1 MTRFKENMKL
11 NKKVI
16 VRTALCAVLVS
27 ALGYSFVAKSETKL
41 IPFQGKLTD
50 ASGQVISDGAIVVQF
65 KMYDAP
71 VGGQAKWNG
80 EVQMLSVN
88 GGLVNTTLGTKAS
101 LKNVD
106 FSSPTYLEI
115 TIDAN
120 GDNQIGPEDPPL
132 LPRQSIIPAVY
143 AVQAGEAKNAD
154 KLNGYDWSEIFGG
167 NDPTGKIPGNK
178 LADGSVT
185 EKQIGENAITP
196 TQIKDGAVTE
206 TKIKAGAVKA
216 AQVADGAITPAKL
229 AKNSVTTEKIATN
242 SITTDKLNLSDAELK
257 KLVGAIKTYI
267 SKPVEEF
274 DWTVQLG
281 AGTCLEMNWVNPGTF
296 MMGSPSNETGHQS
309 NETQHQVTLTKG
321 FWLGKYE
328 VTQAQWYA
336 VLGTDPSNFKG
347 SQRPVEQ
354 VSYDDALVFCQ
365 RLTQKE
371 RAEGR
376 LPEGYAY
383 TLPTEAQWEYAC
395 RADTPTALCNGDATE
410 VNMNEVG
417 WYYSNAGGGT
427 HIVGQKKPNDWGF
440 YDMHGNVWEW
450 CLDWYGEYST
460 MAVTDPTGGS
470 TGSHRV
476 VRGGCW
482 NNGADRCRSPSRG
495 YDYPSR
501 NYYDY
506 GFRVALTIVQ

>member
-1 MTRFKENMKL
+1 MQL
-11 NKKVI
+11 NKKKI

-143 AVQAGEAKNAD
+143 AVQAGEAKNAK
-154 KLNGYDWSEIFGG
+154 KLDGYDWSVVFSNG
-167 NDPTGKIPGNK
+167 DPVAGTINGAK
-178 LADGSVT
+178 LAAKSVST
-185 EKQIGENAITP
+185 AQIANN
-196 TQIKDGAVTE
+196 AVT
-206 TKIKAGAVKA
+206 A
-216 AQVADGAITPAKL
+216 AQVANGAITSAKLANGAVTSSQL
-229 AKNSVTTEKIATN
+229 AKNSVTTDKLATN
-242 SITTDKLNLSDAELK
+242 SITADKLDLSESELN
-257 KLVGAIKTYI
+257 KLVLALDKYL
-267 SKPVEEF
+267 SKPIEGRN
-274 DWTVQLG
+274 WTVQLG

-296 MMGSPSNETGHQS
+296 MMGSPKNELGRGDNETL
-309 NETQHQVTLTKG
+309 HQVTLTKG

-336 VLGTDPSNFKG
+336 AMETDPSYFKG
-347 SQRPVEQ
+347 SLRPVEQ
-354 VSYDDALVFCQ
+354 VSYELCMAFCK
-365 RLTQKE
+365 RLTAIQ
-371 RAEGR
+371 RAAGR
-376 LPEGYAY
+376 LSDKYEY

-395 RADTPTALCNGDATE
+395 RAGTTTALNNGKDLTTLNGLCPNLSE
-410 VNMNEVG
+410 VA
-417 WYYSNAGGGT
+417 WYGNDNGSGGT
-427 HIVGQKKPNDWGF
+427 AKGVTHMVGMLIPNAWGF
-440 YDMHGNVWEW
+440 YDMQGNVWEW
-450 CLDWYGEYST
+450 CLDWYGTYPDME
-460 MAVTDPTGGS
+460 VTDPLGPDNNMGYSRVHRGGS
-470 TGSHRV
+470 WVDIR
-476 VRGGCW
+476 W
-482 NNGADRCRSPSRG
+482 CRSSTRG
-495 YDYPSR
+495 VVKIISDHAAG
-501 NYYDY
+501 NL
-506 GFRVALTIVQ
+506 GFRLALVPVQ

>member
-1 MTRFKENMKL
+1 MQPD
-11 NKKVI
+11 KKNL
-16 VRTALCAVLVS
+16 VRTALCAALVG

-120 GDNQIGPEDPPL
+120 GDNEIGPEDPPL

-143 AVQAGEAKNAD
+143 AVEAGNSKNAD
-154 KLNGYDWSEIFGG
+154 KLNGYDWSSIFGG

-178 LADGSVT
+178 LADGSIGT
-185 EKQIGENAITP
+185 DQIANKAIKSS
-196 TQIKDGAVTE
+196 QIDDGAVTE
-206 TKIKAGAVKA
+206 SKIEAGAVKA

-242 SITTDKLNLSDAELK
+242 SITADKLDLSDAELN
-257 KLVGAIKTYI
+257 KLVIALDKYL
-267 SKPVEEF
+267 SKPIEKRN
-274 DWTVQLG
+274 WTVSLG
-281 AGTCLEMNWVNPGTF
+281 GGTCLEMIWVNKGTF
-296 MMGSPSNETGHQS
+296 IMGSPSGESGREGD
-309 NETQHQVTLTKG
+309 ETQHEVTLTKG
-321 FWLGKYE
+321 FWLGTYE

-336 VLGTDPSNFKG
+336 VMGTDPSHFKG

-354 VSYDDALVFCQ
+354 VSYDDALAFCR
-365 RLTQKE
+365 RLTEKE
-371 RAEGR
+371 RAAGR
-376 LPEGYAY
+376 LSNKYEY

-395 RADTPTALCNGDATE
+395 RAGTKTALNNGTE
-410 VNMNEVG
+410 NNFAEVA
-417 WYYSNAGGGT
+417 WYGSDGTGGNAGGVS
-427 HIVGQKKPNDWGF
+427 HIVGQRKPNAWGF

-450 CLDWYGEYST
+450 CLDWYGSYPT
-460 MAVTDPTGGS
+460 TAVTDPEGAGTGPNRMSRGGS
-470 TGSHRV
+470 WWYV
-476 VRGGCW
+476 PE
-482 NNGADRCRSPSRG
+482 RSRSANRSYDAPSRRSS
-495 YDYPSR
+495 DL
-501 NYYDY
+501 
-506 GFRVALTIVQ
+506 GFRLALSFSSNP

>member
-1 MTRFKENMKL
+1 MKM
-11 NKKVI
+11 NKKTI
-16 VRTALCAVLVS
+16 IKTALCAVLVS

-154 KLNGYDWSEIFGG
+154 KLNGYDWSEIFGS

-178 LADGSVT
+178 LADGSIT
-185 EKQIGENAITP
+185 GTQIASKTITAQ
-196 TQIKDGAVTE
+196 QIKDSTITSAKLASGAVTSS
-206 TKIKAGAVKA
+206 
-216 AQVADGAITPAKL
+216 QL
-229 AKNSVTTEKIATN
+229 AKNSVTTDKLATN
-242 SITTDKLNLSDAELK
+242 SITVDKLNLSDSELK
-257 KLVGAIKTYI
+257 KLVGAIKTYM

-296 MMGSPSNETGHQS
+296 MMGSLASELGRLN

-336 VLGTDPSNFKG
+336 VMGTDPSRFKG
-347 SQRPVEQ
+347 SQRPVEC
-354 VSYDDALVFCQ
+354 VNYNGALSFCR
-365 RLTQKE
+365 RLTEKE

-376 LPEGYAY
+376 LSNQYEY
-383 TLPTEAQWEYAC
+383 TLPTDAQWEYAC
-395 RADTPTALCNGDATE
+395 RAGTTTALNSGKDLTTAEGLCANL
-410 VNMNEVG
+410 NEVG
-417 WYYSNAGGGT
+417 WYGNDQGAGGNAGGIT
-427 HIVGQKKPNDWGF
+427 HIVGQKKPNAWGF

-450 CLDWYGEYST
+450 CLNWYEEYPS
-460 MAVTDPTGGS
+460 MAVTDPTGPS
-470 TGSHRV
+470 TGSKRAF
-476 VRGGCW
+476 RGGSFW
-482 NNGADRCRSPSRG
+482 DNPRICRSAIHHSESP
-495 YDYPSR
+495 DYLKSG
-501 NYYDY
+501 NG
-506 GFRVALTIVQ
+506 GFRLALVPVQ

>member
-1 MTRFKENMKL
+1 MKL

-120 GDNQIGPEDPPL
+120 GDKQIGPEDPPL

-143 AVQAGEAKNAD
+143 AVQAGDAKT
-154 KLNGYDWSEIFGG
+154 LSGYDWSSIFGK
-167 NDPTGKIPGNK
+167 NDPKLPIPIDKI
-178 LADGSVT
+178 ADESLT
-185 EKQIGENAITP
+185 EIKIAKGAITSSRIANGAVNSV
-196 TQIKDGAVTE
+196 QIANGAVTSTQIANE
-206 TKIKAGAVKA
+206 AVTSS
-216 AQVADGAITPAKL
+216 QL
-229 AKNSVTTEKIATN
+229 AKDSVTTDKIATN
-242 SITTDKLNLSDAELK
+242 SITVDKLDLSEVELK
-257 KLVGAIKTYI
+257 KLVGVMKTYM

-274 DWTVQLG
+274 DWTVHLG
-281 AGTCLEMNWVNPGTF
+281 TGTCIEMIWCEPGEFT
-296 MMGSPSNETGHQS
+296 MGSPTSEKGHE
-309 NETQHQVTLTKG
+309 NDEIQHKVKLTKG

-328 VTQAQWYA
+328 VTQGQYETSTKNPR
-336 VLGTDPSNFKG
+336 GIGGNY
-347 SQRPVEQ
+347 PVSM
-354 VSYDDALVFCQ
+354 VSYNDALSFCQ
-365 RLTQKE
+365 RLTEKE

-376 LPEGYAY
+376 LSNGYKY

-395 RADTPTALCNGDATE
+395 RAGTTTALCNGDATTA
-410 VNMNEVG
+410 NMDLVG
-417 WYYSNAGGGT
+417 WYGNDNGGGGNAGGVS
-427 HIVGQKKPNDWGF
+427 HPVGLKKPNAWGF
-440 YDMHGNVWEW
+440 YDMHGNVYEW
-450 CLDWYGEYST
+450 CLDWYGTYPNME
-460 MAVTDPTGGS
+460 VTDPTGPS
-470 TGSHRV
+470 TGSKRIS
-476 VRGGCW
+476 RGSSW
-482 NNGADRCRSPSRG
+482 WDTPTRCRSAQRYGHAPS
-495 YDYPSR
+495 DYR
-501 NYYDY
+501 EFVED
-506 GFRVALTIVQ
+506 GFRVALVPVQ

>member
-1 MTRFKENMKL
+1 MQL
-11 NKKVI
+11 NNKTI

-120 GDNQIGPEDPPL
+120 GDNEIGPEDPPL

-143 AVQAGEAKNAD
+143 AVQAGEAKNAK
-154 KLNGYDWSEIFGG
+154 KLDGYDWSVVFSNGDPVAGTING
-167 NDPTGKIPGNK
+167 NRLSDKSISAQQIMDSTITSAK
-178 LADGSVT
+178 LANNAVTANQIKAGSVT
-185 EKQIGENAITP
+185 A
-196 TQIKDGAVTE
+196 D
-206 TKIKAGAVKA
+206 KI
-216 AQVADGAITPAKL
+216 

-274 DWTVQLG
+274 DWTVALG
-281 AGTCLEMNWVNPGTF
+281 AGSCIEMNWVNPGIFT
-296 MMGSPSNETGHQS
+296 MGSPEDELGRWD

-328 VTQAQWYA
+328 VTQAQWY
-336 VLGTDPSNFKG
+336 VVMGTDPSYFKG

-354 VSYDDALVFCQ
+354 VSYNDALSFCR
-365 RLTQKE
+365 RLTEKE

-376 LPEGYAY
+376 LSAGYAY

-395 RADTPTALCNGDATE
+395 RAGTTTALNSGRDLTTAEGLCANL
-410 VNMNEVG
+410 NEVG
-417 WYYSNAGGGT
+417 WYGNVNGGGGNANGVT
-427 HIVGQKKPNDWGF
+427 HIIGQKKANAWGF
-440 YDMHGNVWEW
+440 YDMHGNVHEW
-450 CLDWYGEYST
+450 CLDWYGDYPTS
-460 MAVTDPTGGS
+460 AVTDPAGLE
-470 TGSHRV
+470 TGSYRV
-476 VRGGCW
+476 LRSGSWDYYPGI
-482 NNGADRCRSPSRG
+482 CRSAHRG
-495 YDYPSR
+495 IGTPEQFGA
-501 NYYDY
+501 NI
-506 GFRVALTIVQ
+506 GFRLALVPVQ